1 LEENLPL
8 DAPNAMTR
16 NDPQSSERAV
26 PPRVDIR
33 AQPDEA
39 SCGPTCLEAIYR
51 YYRDPVPLESVI
63 GGIQHLPEGGTLAVF
78 LACHALARG
87 YRATIYTCN
96 LHLFDPTWFDDPA
109 VDLSSKLRA
118 QRSKKRD
125 SKLRRATDGYLEF
138 LRRGG
143 QVVIQEIGA
152 PLLRR
157 YFERDVPLI
166 AGLSATFLYRSPR
179 ERGDRYDDVRGEAS
193 GHFVLLLGAEADG
206 GVRIAD
212 PYASNPFGR
221 QNYVVSEERLSGA
234 IYLGVLTYDANL
246 LVIEPGPAR
255 QD

>member
-1 LEENLPL
+1 
-8 DAPNAMTR
+8 MTT
-16 NDPQSSERAV
+16 NDPQSSDGAF
-26 PPRVDIR
+26 PNQVDIL

-51 YYRDPVPLESVI
+51 HYRDPVPLESVI

-78 LACHALARG
+78 LACHALSRG

-109 VDLSSKLRA
+109 VDLSSKLRT

-125 SKLRRATDGYLEF
+125 SKLRVATDGYLEF

-143 QVVIQEIGA
+143 RVLIQELGVT
-152 PLLRR
+152 LLQR
-157 YFERDVPLI
+157 YFARSVPLI

-179 ERGDRYDDVRGEAS
+179 ERSDRYDDIRGEPS
-193 GHFVLLLGAEADG
+193 GHFVLLLGGDADG

-221 QNYVVSEERLSGA
+221 QNYVVSQERLSGA
-234 IYLGVLTYDANL
+234 IYLGALTYDANL
-246 LVIEPGPAR
+246 LVIEPGHAGS
-255 QD
+255 D